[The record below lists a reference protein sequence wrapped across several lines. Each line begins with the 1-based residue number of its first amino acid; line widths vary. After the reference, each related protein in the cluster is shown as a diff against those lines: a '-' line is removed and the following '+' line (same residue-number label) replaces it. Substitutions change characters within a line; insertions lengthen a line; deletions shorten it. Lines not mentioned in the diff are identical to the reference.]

1 MSEFIENQVVIRMYL
16 VEIQITYIDNKEET
30 FKNDSTWNM
39 KNV

>member
-1 MSEFIENQVVIRMYL
+1 MYL